1 MRLEGRHGCV
11 KATRQEEAAGEATA
25 ELKRESFSACSELTD
40 QRRRE
45 EELLAAFAV
54 ARVLARR
61 KLPHETF
68 MEYKKALRRAGD
80 SYVIPE
86 PYYVVAFINGVGCEH
101 LTHLLRESKPEDL
114 DAAAKEAILLQR
126 SDGAGPSATLRASAQ
141 SAGTIHNK
149 AQGDW
154 GWSRWRRSH
163 MRNEDLDK
171 TSRLQ
176 YEGGQGALAQQ
187 PTLRRTATTLAQES
201 ALVPSPPTTMIYPT
215 AIFRTVIAL
224 STVAAT
230 TQATVAGPR
239 PSTQGSKR
247 GKGTARYIDT
257 AADLYETTVLNVASP
272 NTYASAAANTKA
284 GVNLRTIT
292 SPDAISGKFSYA
304 SPTNAAGAVTL
315 IKQSDTMNTYIV
327 QSPRTDKGVK
337 NTKTYGTNVAGHTS
351 AKKRGQQGGFGVGV
365 GTILDVLN
373 GYGATGQQGGYSKK
387 NGAVHDSY
395 GKNGASGGERSSY
408 GKSEHGGKKAGKTNG
423 NGAYSP
429 LTGGNS
435 IRVTPSTGGNPYVPA
450 PPAPSTLNPTTV
462 YGGNH
467 EYGNG
472 SKSTN
477 TGGSREAPA
486 SSNGSGYGASGSGN
500 PGQSSK
506 SGSGSN
512 KGGHGSNGSVKNS
525 NSGSVGGSHAAT
537 EAPVPSSTGSG
548 YGASGSGNPGQ
559 SSKSGSGSKKG
570 GHENSNSGSV
580 GGSHAATE
588 APVPSST
595 GSGYGASGS
604 GNPGQSSK
612 SGSGSNKGGHSP
624 VPSAPAGYGSGSN
637 DGKLNSSGND
647 NVGLGSTP
655 TPAPTSAPTSSAP
668 PPTVTPC
675 TKSKSKQNGAKQSS
689 NSYKQS
695 GRN

>member
-1 MRLEGRHGCV
+1 
-11 KATRQEEAAGEATA
+11 
-25 ELKRESFSACSELTD
+25 
-40 QRRRE
+40 
-45 EELLAAFAV
+45 
-54 ARVLARR
+54 
-61 KLPHETF
+61 
-68 MEYKKALRRAGD
+68 
-80 SYVIPE
+80 
-86 PYYVVAFINGVGCEH
+86 
-101 LTHLLRESKPEDL
+101 
-114 DAAAKEAILLQR
+114 
-126 SDGAGPSATLRASAQ
+126 
-141 SAGTIHNK
+141 
-149 AQGDW
+149 
-154 GWSRWRRSH
+154 
-163 MRNEDLDK
+163 
-171 TSRLQ
+171 
-176 YEGGQGALAQQ
+176 
-187 PTLRRTATTLAQES
+187 
-201 ALVPSPPTTMIYPT
+201 MIYPT

-239 PSTQGSKR
+239 PSIQGSKR

-272 NTYASAAANTKA
+272 NTYTSAAANTKA

-292 SPDAISGKFSYA
+292 SPDATSGKFSYA
-304 SPTNAAGAVTL
+304 SPTDVAGAVTL

-373 GYGATGQQGGYSKK
+373 GYGATGQQGGYSKQ

-408 GKSEHGGKKAGKTNG
+408 GKSEHGGKKGSGGKKAGKKNG
-423 NGAYSP
+423 NEAYSP
-429 LTGGNS
+429 STGGNS

-450 PPAPSTLNPTTV
+450 PPAPSTLNPTPV

-467 EYGNG
+467 KYGNG
-472 SKSTN
+472 SKGTN
-477 TGGSREAPA
+477 AGGSPEAPA
-486 SSNGSGYGASGSGN
+486 SSTGSGYGASGSGN

-525 NSGSVGGSHAAT
+525 NSGSVAGSHAAT
-537 EAPVPSSTGSG
+537 EAPVPSGPTDNGTGSKG
-548 YGASGSGNPGQ
+548 INGNIGG
-559 SSKSGSGSKKG
+559 SKSGGLQTTPPS
-570 GHENSNSGSV
+570 
-580 GGSHAATE
+580 
-588 APVPSST
+588 PVPSS
-595 GSGYGASGS
+595 
-604 GNPGQSSK
+604 
-612 SGSGSNKGGHSP
+612 
-624 VPSAPAGYGSGSN
+624 PAGYGSGSN

-647 NVGLGSTP
+647 NVGQGSTP
-655 TPAPTSAPTSSAP
+655 TPAPTSAPMSLAP
-668 PPTVTPC
+668 SPTVTPC
-675 TKSKSKQNGAKQSS
+675 NKSKSKQNGAKQSS

>member
-1 MRLEGRHGCV
+1 
-11 KATRQEEAAGEATA
+11 
-25 ELKRESFSACSELTD
+25 
-40 QRRRE
+40 
-45 EELLAAFAV
+45 
-54 ARVLARR
+54 
-61 KLPHETF
+61 
-68 MEYKKALRRAGD
+68 
-80 SYVIPE
+80 
-86 PYYVVAFINGVGCEH
+86 
-101 LTHLLRESKPEDL
+101 
-114 DAAAKEAILLQR
+114 
-126 SDGAGPSATLRASAQ
+126 
-141 SAGTIHNK
+141 
-149 AQGDW
+149 
-154 GWSRWRRSH
+154 
-163 MRNEDLDK
+163 
-171 TSRLQ
+171 
-176 YEGGQGALAQQ
+176 
-187 PTLRRTATTLAQES
+187 
-201 ALVPSPPTTMIYPT
+201 MIYPT

-224 STVAAT
+224 ST
-230 TQATVAGPR
+230 
-239 PSTQGSKR
+239 GSKR

-292 SPDAISGKFSYA
+292 SPDATSGKFSYA

-486 SSNGSGYGASGSGN
+486 STNGIGYGASGSGN

-525 NSGSVGGSHAAT
+525 NSGSVAGSHAAT

-559 SSKSGSGSKKG
+559 SSKSG
-570 GHENSNSGSV
+570 
-580 GGSHAATE
+580 
-588 APVPSST
+588 
-595 GSGYGASGS
+595 
-604 GNPGQSSK
+604 
-612 SGSGSNKGGHSP
+612 
-624 VPSAPAGYGSGSN
+624 
-637 DGKLNSSGND
+637 
-647 NVGLGSTP
+647 
-655 TPAPTSAPTSSAP
+655 
-668 PPTVTPC
+668 
-675 TKSKSKQNGAKQSS
+675 
-689 NSYKQS
+689 
-695 GRN
+695 